1 MGEHNLPDHIDHP
14 VHYTQGI
21 ECIDYILSHNMDYL
35 EGNIVKYVTRYKFKH
50 GVDDL
55 RKAEWYLK
63 RLLKR
68 EAIGI
73 GPAVT
78 PDNSWPSSVECAKP
92 LVLNDNDEWDI
103 REWEREK
110 EHEWDLREWERE
122 KEQEMA
128 KETLQTMR
136 ELDCR
141 SQCDN
146 YIKPHFPKVRHTPW
160 LPGTEQLV

>member
-1 MGEHNLPDHIDHP
+1 MPDHIDHP

-68 EAIGI
+68 EAL
-73 GPAVT
+73 GPAVMPVG
-78 PDNSWPSSVECAKP
+78 PDWSKPHADAQVEYPEEGAYWPPKVECAKP
-92 LVLNDNDEWDI
+92 IFMEPNPKENFCCSEIDLGKEYKDEVL
-103 REWEREK
+103 
-110 EHEWDLREWERE
+110 
-122 KEQEMA
+122 
-128 KETLQTMR
+128 KETLQAMKD
-136 ELDCR
+136 EECR
-141 SQCDN
+141 SRCAN
-146 YIKPHFPKVRHTPW
+146 YIPPYKF
-160 LPGTEQLV
+160 

>member
-21 ECIDYILSHNMDYL
+21 ECIDYILSHKMDYL

-68 EAIGI
+68 EAL
-73 GPAVT
+73 GPAVA
-78 PDNSWPSSVECAKP
+78 PDNSWPSPAECAKP
-92 LVLNDNDEWDI
+92 LRLLDHPWTLPEDL
-103 REWEREK
+103 EK
-110 EHEWDLREWERE
+110 EKHDEIVRETGEAMCE
-122 KEQEMA
+122 EF
-128 KETLQTMR
+128 
-136 ELDCR
+136 CR
-141 SQCDN
+141 HYCDN
-146 YIKPHFPKVRHTPW
+146 YIKPHFPKLDGHNCR
-160 LPGTEQLV
+160 

>member
-14 VHYTQGI
+14 PHYTQGI

-68 EAIGI
+68 EAL
-73 GPAVT
+73 GPAVVQP
-78 PDNSWPSSVECAKP
+78 PDNKWPSPAECAKP
-92 LVLNDNDEWDI
+92 IYIQTDDGAELLEDPEDHKVYANKMSDYSSGRPTLEDLQ
-103 REWEREK
+103 K
-110 EHEWDLREWERE
+110 EHRDEIV
-122 KEQEMA
+122 
-128 KETLQTMR
+128 KETKEAMCEASR
-136 ELDCR
+136 EHCA
-141 SQCDN
+141 N
-146 YIKPHFPKVRHTPW
+146 FIKPHRWCKS
-160 LPGTEQLV
+160 G

>member
-1 MGEHNLPDHIDHP
+1 MSDHIDHP

-68 EAIGI
+68 EAL

-110 EHEWDLREWERE
+110 E
-122 KEQEMA
+122 QEMA
-128 KETLQTMR
+128 KETLQAMR
-136 ELDCR
+136 EHDCR

-146 YIKPHFPKVRHTPW
+146 YIKPHFPEVRHTPW
-160 LPGTEQLV
+160 LPGTGQLA

>member
-1 MGEHNLPDHIDHP
+1 MGEHNLSDHIDHP

-35 EGNIVKYVTRYKFKH
+35 EGNIVKYVTRYKLKH

-68 EAIGI
+68 EAL

-78 PDNSWPSSVECAKP
+78 GTPDNYWPSLKECARALDAKGLP
-92 LVLNDNDEWDI
+92 YVDAQSEHPEERFDNIGE
-103 REWEREK
+103 
-110 EHEWDLREWERE
+110 L
-122 KEQEMA
+122 EQE
-128 KETLQTMR
+128 KRTEIIHETGEAMC
-136 ELDCR
+136 EEFCR
-141 SQCDN
+141 NYCDN
-146 YIKPHFPKVRHTPW
+146 YIKPHYPKLDGRNCR
-160 LPGTEQLV
+160 